1 MKISSV
7 ESVEGLPDSY
17 TAVVPITDQSGET
30 SAKSSEVGVVSI
42 VTGNEEMRPANIP
55 GEVKV
60 HLDPNES
67 IHEWLSADPG
77 LADVQAYGDSINLY
91 RSMAHALSS
100 STVRGPAV
108 SPSCAQGGVDTVPS
122 EHCAKGT
129 SAAQGIGLEVSE

>member
-1 MKISSV
+1 M
-7 ESVEGLPDSY
+7 
-17 TAVVPITDQSGET
+17 
-30 SAKSSEVGVVSI
+30 VSI

-91 RSMAHALSS
+91 RSMAHSLS
-100 STVRGPAV
+100 STVPGPAV
-108 SPSCAQGGVDTVPS
+108 SPSCAQGGVDTVPN

-129 SAAQGIGLEVSE
+129 SPAQGSGLEASE